1 MPKRTDISK
10 VKMMG
15 VETVKQ
21 LLIPSFWLCCSVLMG
36 AQQWHP
42 MASSFCSEIKA
53 KGAKVSNRPF
63 LIFKASDPGMRCS
76 EGLDPKAKGKTEDY
90 GHFRV
95 LDLER
100 GRYFLSFDL
109 KTKQVNVPILVDHI
123 VDKRYYTRDCKPD
136 SRITVEKN
144 TNELKWEDWVI
155 VD

>member
-1 MPKRTDISK
+1 VKR
-10 VKMMG
+10 
-15 VETVKQ
+15 
-21 LLIPSFWLCCSVLMG
+21 LLITSSLLCCSVLMS
-36 AQQWHP
+36 AQEWHP

-63 LIFKASDPGMRCS
+63 LIFEASNPGAKCC
-76 EGLDPKAKGKTEDY
+76 EGLNPRAKGKTEDF

-109 KTKQVNVPILVDHI
+109 KTKQVNVPILVDRI
-123 VDKRYYTRDCKPD
+123 VDKRYYTRDCEPN

>member
-1 MPKRTDISK
+1 MKH
-10 VKMMG
+10 
-15 VETVKQ
+15 
-21 LLIPSFWLCCSVLMG
+21 LLILSFLLCCSVVMS
-36 AQQWHP
+36 AQEWHP

-63 LIFKASDPGMRCS
+63 LIFQASALGMRCC
-76 EGLDPKAKGKTEDY
+76 EGLNPKAKGKTEDY

-123 VDKRYYTRDCKPD
+123 VDKRYIAKDCEPD

-144 TNELKWEDWVI
+144 TNQLKWEDWVI